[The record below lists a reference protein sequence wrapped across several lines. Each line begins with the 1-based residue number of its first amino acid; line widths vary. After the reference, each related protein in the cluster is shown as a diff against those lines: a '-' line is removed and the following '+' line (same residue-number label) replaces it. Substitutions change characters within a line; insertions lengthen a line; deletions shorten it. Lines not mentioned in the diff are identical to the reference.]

1 MRARWVA
8 SRRCSRFL
16 EIHELQLLLQKK
28 VHPRPILF
36 AGASV
41 AALIVAAGCSNARS
55 EDANAAKRP
64 AAGSPVVGPAA
75 SAGGPGGGGGQ
86 TLTLA
91 PTDVSIA
98 QSTNMAEG
106 VPVTGNLRPI
116 ETVTVRARLEGD
128 LEGVYVREGSHVS
141 AGQLLAR
148 FESSEQVSGLQSAN
162 ADRTAAE
169 GDLATA
175 EWNLRQSEDLYKAG
189 AIAEGDLRI
198 SRNAVATAKAKL
210 AAAAS
215 RVKSSSS
222 STRDTRVLAPTSG
235 TVEKRLV
242 ENGEHVA
249 RGAEMF
255 TVVRNN
261 VLELAAQVP
270 EKLANN
276 VAPGQPVEFLA
287 NGRTLQGRVARV
299 SPTVDPMSRSVS
311 VYVQVPNENGLI
323 KGGTFATGTVL
334 TRSIANAI
342 AVPTSAIKQTASG
355 KSIVYRIEKGVLDTA
370 GVEVGVTNDRT
381 GVAQIVTGLSI
392 GDSVVSGNVGSLGK
406 GMKVQIVNPNAGR
419 GRGGAPGGAA
429 PKQP

>member
-1 MRARWVA
+1 M
-8 SRRCSRFL
+8 
-16 EIHELQLLLQKK
+16 
-28 VHPRPILF
+28 HPKPILF
-36 AGASV
+36 AGASL
-41 AALIVAAGCSNARS
+41 AALIVAAGCSKAGP

-64 AAGSPVVGPAA
+64 PAGSPVAGPGGAA
-75 SAGGPGGGGGQ
+75 DARGGGGGQ

-91 PTDVSIA
+91 PADVSVA
-98 QSTNMAEG
+98 QARNMTEG
-106 VPVTGNLRPI
+106 VPITGNLRPI
-116 ETVTVRARLEGD
+116 ETVSVRARLEGD
-128 LEGVYVREGSHVS
+128 LEGIYVRKGSHAT
-141 AGQLLAR
+141 AGQLMAR
-148 FESSEQVSGLQSAN
+148 FESSEQMSGLESAN
-162 ADRTAAE
+162 ADRTAAQ

-189 AIAEGDLRI
+189 AIAEGELRI
-198 SRNAVATAKAKL
+198 ARNAVATAKAKL

-276 VAPGQPVEFLA
+276 VSPGQTVDFLA
-287 NGRTLQGRVARV
+287 NGRNLQGRVARV
-299 SPTVDPMSRSVS
+299 SPTVDPMSRSIT
-311 VYVQVPNENGLI
+311 VYVQVPNDDGAI
-323 KGGTFATGTVL
+323 KGGTFATGTVV

-342 AVPTSAIKQTASG
+342 AVPTSSIKQTASG
-355 KSIVYRIEKGVLDTA
+355 RSIVYRIEKGVLDTA
-370 GVEVGVTNDRT
+370 GVDVGVTNERA

-419 GRGGAPGGAA
+419 GRAGSPGGAA
-429 PKQP
+429 PRQP

>member
-1 MRARWVA
+1 MHRNRN
-8 SRRCSRFL
+8 
-16 EIHELQLLLQKK
+16 LL
-28 VHPRPILF
+28 
-36 AGASV
+36 AGASM
-41 AALIVAAGCSNARS
+41 AALIVAATACSKARS
-55 EDANAAKRP
+55 EDAGAAQRP
-64 AAGSPVVGPAA
+64 PAGAPVAGPGAAG
-75 SAGGPGGGGGQ
+75 AGAGAGARGAQ

-98 QSTNMAEG
+98 RVTSMSEG
-106 VPVTGNLRPI
+106 VPITGNLRPI
-116 ETVTVRARLEGD
+116 ETVSVRARLEGD
-128 LEGVYVREGSHVS
+128 LEGIFVREGSHVRE
-141 AGQLLAR
+141 GQLLAR
-148 FESSEQVSGLQSAN
+148 FESSEQESGLQSAN

-175 EWNLRQSEDLYKAG
+175 EWNLRQSEDLFKAG
-189 AIAEGDLRI
+189 AIPEGELRVA
-198 SRNAVATAKAKL
+198 RNAVATAKAKL

-215 RVKSSSS
+215 RVKSTSS
-222 STRDTRVLAPTSG
+222 STRDTRVLAPTAG

-255 TVVRNN
+255 TVVRND
-261 VLELAAQVP
+261 VLELAAAVP

-276 VAPGQPVEFLA
+276 VSPGQPVEFLA

-299 SPTVDPMSRSVS
+299 SPTVDPMSRSVT
-311 VYVQVPNENGLI
+311 VYAQVPNANGVI

-355 KSIVYRIEKGVLDTA
+355 KSIVYRIEQGVLDTA
-370 GVEVGVTNDRT
+370 AVEVGVTNDRA
-381 GVAQIVTGLSI
+381 GVAEIVTGLAA

-406 GMKVQIVNPNAGR
+406 GMKVQIINPNAGR
-419 GRGGAPGGAA
+419 GRSGAAAGGAA
-429 PKQP
+429 PRQP